1 MDRSEEPF
9 LTNADTREDLWRR
22 RLKASVL
29 SLKLAEKADDEIG
42 PLLEKRYRNR
52 LHRLRQTSAEDA
64 FQLFMNALA
73 ASYDPTRSI
82 SLRARRRIS
91 TSK

>member
-1 MDRSEEPF
+1 M
-9 LTNADTREDLWRR
+9 
-22 RLKASVL
+22 L

-73 ASYDPTRSI
+73 ASYDPHTQYFSPRTSENFNI
-82 SLRARRRIS
+82 QMSLS
-91 TSK
+91 SKA